1 MCNEIKKFKIICK
14 IIDVQKT
21 KKKKKTVYWDLINS
35 NVNKRDVQTGC
46 SGYVH
51 PSGILPFH
59 TVISFIFRRCDDGGD
74 MLVINASNHIT
85 SSPISRQSVHILRG
99 G

>member
-1 MCNEIKKFKIICK
+1 MEEFSNPKVKRITFAFVLGNQDDKK
-14 IIDVQKT
+14 
-21 KKKKKTVYWDLINS
+21 
-35 NVNKRDVQTGC
+35 VNNLTAVEVVTAC
-46 SGYVH
+46 TTL

-59 TVISFIFRRCDDGGD
+59 TVISFIFRRCDDDGD